1 MVSSLGSTGLN
12 QGAHTNGQNY
22 LSCTVGNTY
31 RLTVPLSNRYR
42 GTQYTMNDKCVY
54 IPSAVAFIIT
64 DSRFTDKE
72 TAISIITE
80 EQTKV
85 VYVMN
90 EPTFEPLPEADQEAI
105 RKLKTF
111 YPNTVI
117 QTGCWNEV
125 TYSAK
130 RGG

>member
-1 MVSSLGSTGLN
+1 MTMSYYNSTFFRYEATLSKKCKDTSSILCNVGVYSSVAGNNNSVINRGVRVANGTLFILGADKSDDVSNVQVCYSL
-12 QGAHTNGQNY
+12 A
-22 LSCTVGNTY
+22 
-31 RLTVPLSNRYR
+31 
-42 GTQYTMNDKCVY
+42 
-54 IPSAVAFIIT
+54 
-64 DSRFTDKE
+64 
-72 TAISIITE
+72 
-80 EQTKV
+80 
-85 VYVMN
+85 